1 MTVIGITGPTGAG
14 KTTALDVLARLGF
27 QAVDCDAL
35 YYELLRRDGQLRREL
50 AGAFGP
56 VFLPD
61 GSLDRRS
68 LAARVF
74 GDKNEL
80 ERLNAIVYPA
90 VFTAVE
96 QKIQKCS
103 QIGLA
108 IDAVNLVESGLGMLC
123 DITVAVTA
131 SPEIRCKRIMAR
143 DGLSE
148 EQAQARIRAQR
159 PDSYYR
165 ERCTLL
171 LVNQAEDRAA
181 FGALMGS
188 FFEDLLIL
196 LNGGRASDGSKG
208 MEGKGT
214 FPQEERL

>member
-14 KTTALDVLARLGF
+14 KTTALEVLACLGF

-35 YYELLRRDGQLRREL
+35 YYELLRRDGQLRQAL
-50 AGAFGP
+50 ADAF
-56 VFLPD
+56 
-61 GSLDRRS
+61 
-68 LAARVF
+68 
-74 GDKNEL
+74 
-80 ERLNAIVYPA
+80 
-90 VFTAVE
+90 
-96 QKIQKCS
+96 
-103 QIGLA
+103 GLA

-148 EQAQARIRAQR
+148 EQAQARLRAQR

-165 ERCTLL
+165 EHCTLL

-188 FFEDLLIL
+188 FFEDLLFL

>member
-1 MTVIGITGPTGAG
+1 M
-14 KTTALDVLARLGF
+14 
-27 QAVDCDAL
+27 
-35 YYELLRRDGQLRREL
+35 
-50 AGAFGP
+50 
-56 VFLPD
+56 FLPD

-148 EQAQARIRAQR
+148 EQAQARLRAQR

-165 ERCTLL
+165 EHCTLL

-188 FFEDLLIL
+188 FFEDLLFL